1 MDEYALHKAYKQG
14 HCIHEIGLCKVVN
27 HILGQLISWSPKR
40 SFWEDEFNE
49 VSNLFIVCKWKR
61 KRSLPLLAKIG
72 DAICNDQLVNFLK
85 DEKHKDC
92 FCSK

>member
-1 MDEYALHKAYKQG
+1 MDEYTLYKAYKEG
-14 HCIHEIGLCKVVN
+14 RYIHEIGLCKVVN
-27 HILGQLISWSPKR
+27 YISGQLISWSPNR
-40 SFWEDEFNE
+40 SFSEDKFNE
-49 VSNLFIVCKWKR
+49 VLKLFIVCKWKR
-61 KRSLPLLAKIG
+61 KRSLPLLTKKG